1 MEKPTLSAE
10 DQEIFDRCVK
20 EGLTLQLVNG
30 SAELRDALATHY
42 GLDEDPNEDPNE
54 DPTAGGEFILAVNGN
69 RSVRDRLT
77 GYIPKD

>member
-42 GLDEDPNEDPNE
+42 GLDEDPNEDP
-54 DPTAGGEFILAVNGN
+54 TADGEFILAVNGN